1 MPSSPDIDRAADA
14 IRTWGENRAWAGW
27 DPYDALNSPFAPALT
42 FGRPVG
48 RRLLTQA
55 VKTSPVNLRP
65 LLRIPHERDPKGV
78 ALAASGY
85 ARLGS
90 AREDE
95 SAAVAAIHLLD
106 WLLEHPAPSNTGLG
120 WAYHFDVQTRFFHYT
135 RRTPNVIAT
144 AFVAHALL
152 DAVRYLGETRF
163 GDPVREV
170 VAFLVNDLLL
180 AGPAPHFR
188 YVDEESALIHNANL
202 LACSVLARSAQ
213 LLDDPAL
220 AEPAVA
226 PLRTTLDAQA
236 EDGSWPYSD
245 RPGSDWVD
253 NFHTGYALESLA
265 TCADLAPDAPE
276 RLLRGVEFWER
287 ALFLPDGTPRAT
299 STRDLPYDSHSYAQA
314 VETWLAVAPWRPHA
328 VRHATHVAQLLAT
341 RMLAPEGHVYFEQRR
356 FWLNRIP
363 FVRWTTAAAFRAF
376 ARLLLAE
383 SASAKAPATEAAG
396 AHLG

>member
-1 MPSSPDIDRAADA
+1 MSSPPDIERAADA
-14 IRTWGENRAWAGW
+14 IRAWGERCAWAGW

-42 FGRPVG
+42 LGRPVG
-48 RRLLTQA
+48 RRLLTQV

-65 LLRIPHERDPKGV
+65 LLRIPCERDAKGV

-95 SAAVAAIHLLD
+95 SAALAAVALLD
-106 WLLEHPAPSNTGLG
+106 WLLEHHAPTHTGIG

-163 GDPVREV
+163 RDPVREI
-170 VAFLVNDLLL
+170 VAFLVHDLLL

-188 YVDEESALIHNANL
+188 YVDEEPALIHNANL
-202 LACSVLARSAQ
+202 LACSVLARSAR

-226 PLRTTLDAQA
+226 PFRTSLDAQA
-236 EDGSWPYSD
+236 GDGSWPYSE
-245 RPGSDWVD
+245 RPGGDWVD
-253 NFHTGYALESLA
+253 NFHTGYVLESLA
-265 TCADLAPDAPE
+265 TCAYLAPDVPE

-299 STRDLPYDSHSYAQA
+299 STRDLPHDSHSYAQA
-314 VETWLAVAPWRPHA
+314 VDTWLAVAPWRPDA
-328 VRHATHVAQLLAT
+328 VQQATRVARLLVA
-341 RMLAPEGHVYFEQRR
+341 RMLAPDGHVYVEQRR
-356 FWLNRIP
+356 FWLNRVP
-363 FVRWTTAAAFRAF
+363 FVRWTTATAFRAL

-383 SASAKAPATEAAG
+383 STRAKATVMEATGAG
-396 AHLG
+396 LG